1 MSALDGQLVLASPS
15 DNWTK
20 IILIGIF
27 VLALVLIILVPF
39 VWDIRGAH
47 QAWQNAIKKD
57 RAAVTYLGHPVGV
70 QGIARA
76 TMAFAVIAVIGF
88 ALAYILVEKPFGSD
102 KTVVQNIVVAL
113 TTTLAAITA
122 FYFGS
127 KQATDAHN
135 KPAPPTEELPPP
147 IEPVPPTEPEQ
158 SPAPDQS
165 PAPEAL
171 PPPEEVPADSPEPG

>member
-1 MSALDGQLVLASPS
+1 MSALVGQLVLASPS
-15 DNWTK
+15 ENWTK

-27 VLALVLIILVPF
+27 TLGLVLVILVPF

-47 QAWQNAIKKD
+47 KAWLDAIEKD
-57 RAAVTYLGHPVGV
+57 PAAVRYLGHPVGV

-76 TMAFAVIAVIGF
+76 TMAFSVIAVIGF
-88 ALAYILVEKPFGSD
+88 ALAYILVTKPFGSD
-102 KTVVQNIVVAL
+102 KTVVQNVVVAL

-135 KPAPPTEELPPP
+135 KPAPPPTLNTALEIRGLVAALSVLWLPP
-147 IEPVPPTEPEQ
+147 
-158 SPAPDQS
+158 D
-165 PAPEAL
+165 
-171 PPPEEVPADSPEPG
+171 D